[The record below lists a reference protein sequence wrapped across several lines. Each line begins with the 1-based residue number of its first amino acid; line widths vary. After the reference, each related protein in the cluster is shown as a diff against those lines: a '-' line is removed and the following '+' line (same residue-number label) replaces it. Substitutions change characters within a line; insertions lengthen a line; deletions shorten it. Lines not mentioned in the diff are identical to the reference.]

1 MAAGSPAEA
10 VVVAVAAAA
19 EMMEPKH
26 MPFDARRMLR
36 GGFKQ
41 MIVL

>member
-1 MAAGSPAEA
+1 MAAASPAEA

-19 EMMEPKH
+19 EAMEPKH